1 MWSHLPVSRTLLV
14 GGALMLSACV
24 PAQLQVRTSPSGA
37 VISEIGSGKQFR
49 TPVDIPYA
57 LTDKHRDASGC
68 YLVNGFMA
76 TWASGAQN
84 RTSDHIQLCGPG
96 PIWNYT
102 INRPTGHP
110 NLATD
115 IQVDRQIA
123 ASQQRNA
130 ELMRAA
136 VGGFVS
142 GLNSRSG
149 VHVPPPISTQPLP
162 GIVTTPGGSG
172 LTQITPGGGYVSAD
186 RPVSI
191 CPDGSYVAG
200 NCVITPNGKF
210 VGQ

>member
-1 MWSHLPVSRTLLV
+1 MSRRGSLRIVFLIA
-14 GGALMLSACV
+14 GAGSLCGCAV
-24 PAQLQVRTSPSGA
+24 AQLQVRTSPSGA
-37 VISEIGSGKQFR
+37 VISEIGSGKEFR

-57 LTDKHRDASGC
+57 LTDKHRDGSGC
-68 YLVNGFMA
+68 YIVNGFIA
-76 TWASGAQN
+76 RWASGAQD
-84 RTSDHIQLCGPG
+84 RTPDRIQLCGSG

-110 NLATD
+110 NLTTD

-123 ASQQRNA
+123 ANQQRNA

-136 VGGFVS
+136 VGGFLS
-142 GLNSRSG
+142 GLNSRSN
-149 VHVPPPISTQPLP
+149 VYVPPPIPTQLLP
-162 GIVTTPGGSG
+162 GIVATPGGSG

-200 NCVITPNGKF
+200 NCVLTPNGKF